1 MAHCFLL
8 WLNGQFPAKYYT
20 FLCLCQFFMIEL
32 KNKKILLLGL
42 GLHGGGA
49 ATTCWLHKQGA
60 RLIVSDLKT
69 ASILGPSLAKLKCC
83 RGIKFVLGQHR
94 EQDIRWA
101 DIVVQ
106 NPGVPKES
114 PYIRLAK
121 KLGKPVLNEASLF
134 FDHCQAKI
142 VGITGT
148 RGKSTTTA
156 LIGAMLSAGLKS
168 GTQSQG
174 KSGTQCE
181 SGARPK
187 VVVAGNIRT
196 TAMLDVV
203 DKLKKGNIAVLELSS
218 WQLEGLEAVKR
229 APSVAVITNLYPDH
243 LNRYKSLADYYQ
255 SKKEIFRF
263 QKKGDILILNADDIV
278 SRAWGKLAKGLVLFF
293 GKKDHKKPGA
303 FVRNGIIY
311 FRKDKKIVPIIK
323 VNDLALAGE
332 HNLENVLA
340 ALAAAKALGISD
352 TLIKPVLKKPL
363 QLSGRQEVIGQKNGV
378 TFINDTTATTPVAS
392 IMALKRFT
400 KKGQKILLIAGGADK
415 KLDYRDWAKAVEKY
429 CYEVWLL
436 KGNASDKMAR
446 SLKGFKNIHLN
457 YTNLPSA
464 VREAFDLS
472 ERGDIILLSP
482 GAASFNLWQHE
493 FERGEDFNKAVKK
506 ISN

>member
-1 MAHCFLL
+1 
-8 WLNGQFPAKYYT
+8 
-20 FLCLCQFFMIEL
+20 MIEL

-49 ATTCWLHKQGA
+49 ATACWLHKQGA
-60 RLIVSDLKT
+60 KLIVSDLKS
-69 ASILGPSLAKLKCC
+69 ASILKPSLAKLKCC

-94 EQDIRWA
+94 EQDVRWA

-114 PYIRLAK
+114 PYIKLAK

-134 FDHCQAKI
+134 FDRCQAEI

-156 LIGAMLSAGLKS
+156 LIGALLSAKDKHVS
-168 GTQSQG
+168 
-174 KSGTQCE
+174 
-181 SGARPK
+181 
-187 VVVAGNIRT
+187 VAGNIRT
-196 TAMLDVV
+196 TAMLDIV
-203 DKLKKGNIAVLELSS
+203 DKLKPGASVVLELSS

-229 APSVAVITNLYPDH
+229 APKVAIITNLYPDH
-243 LNRYKSLADYYQ
+243 LNRYKSLAEYYK

-263 QKKGDILILNADDIV
+263 QKPGDILILNADDAV
-278 SRAWGKLAKGLVLFF
+278 LRKWNKLTKGSVLFF
-293 GKKDHKKPGA
+293 GKKDHNQPGA
-303 FVRNGIIY
+303 FVRNGVVY
-311 FRKDKKIVPIIK
+311 FRKDKKIVSIIK

-340 ALAAAKALGISD
+340 ALAAAKAFGISD
-352 TLIKPVLKKPL
+352 TFIKSVLKKPL
-363 QLSGRQEVIGQKNGV
+363 PLSGRQEVVGQKNGV

-392 IMALKRFT
+392 IMALKRFA

-415 KLDYRDWAKAVEKY
+415 KLDYKDWAFAVKKY
-429 CYEVWLL
+429 CHEVWFL

-446 SLKGFKNIHLN
+446 VLKGFKNIHLN

-464 VREAFDLS
+464 VQEAFDLS
-472 ERGDIILLSP
+472 ERGDIILFSP
-482 GAASFNLWQHE
+482 GAASFNLWNHE
-493 FERGEDFNKAVKK
+493 FERGEEFERAVKR
-506 ISN
+506 ITN